1 MENVWSERKCLRQ
14 VKPNGL
20 DAYVTSPRAPQ
31 WHNKLQE
38 AAKKNTNIKHQLQ
51 APSSKLQS
59 SVRSMIYDTGTS
71 RLDYSS
77 TVSMRYVQP
86 NDH

>member
-51 APSSKLQS
+51 APKL
-59 SVRSMIYDTGTS
+59 D
-71 RLDYSS
+71 L
-77 TVSMRYVQP
+77 
-86 NDH
+86 